1 MKLVRIAAVAA
12 AVGLLAAFAGVGR
25 PEGASSAAG
34 AEPRAITVNG
44 TGIVTSVPD
53 RADFTFGV
61 STNAKTATAALN
73 ANAAEMTKVI
83 NALKAEAIPA
93 ADIQTASI
101 SLQPRYNAAGDDI
114 VGYTAS
120 NSVTAHL
127 RSLAKAGAIV
137 DAAVAAGANQVSGPS
152 LTRTDQQA
160 LYQRALRAAIVDA
173 RKRAQAIASASH
185 VRLGPVRM
193 VTEGSNVPPP
203 PILAGR
209 AQAPSA
215 TPVEPGT
222 IQIEADVMV
231 TFGIS

>member
-25 PEGASSAAG
+25 PEGARSASD

-61 STNAKTATAALN
+61 STNARTATAALN

-83 NALKAEAIPA
+83 NALKAQGIPA

-114 VGYTAS
+114 VSYTAS

-137 DAAVAAGANQVSGPS
+137 DAAVAAGANQVFGPS

-160 LYQRALRAAIVDA
+160 LYRRGLPAPVADA
-173 RKRAQAIASASH
+173 RQRGGTIAAPPP
-185 VRLGPVRM
+185 VRLGAGRVG
-193 VTEGSNVPPP
+193 TGGSNAPPP
-203 PILAGR
+203 PPPARRGPAPAAAPGR
-209 AQAPSA
+209 
-215 TPVEPGT
+215 PG
-222 IQIEADVMV
+222 A
-231 TFGIS
+231 

>member
-1 MKLVRIAAVAA
+1 MKLVRIVAVAA

-25 PEGASSAAG
+25 PEGARSASG

-83 NALKAEAIPA
+83 NALKAQGIPA

-160 LYQRALRAAIVDA
+160 LYQRALRAAIADA
-173 RKRAQAIASASH
+173 RKRAVTIAAASH

-209 AQAPSA
+209 AQAPAA
-215 TPVEPGT
+215 TPLEPGT
-222 IQIEADVMV
+222 IQIEADVTV
-231 TFGIS
+231 AFGIS